1 MPTHRPLLQ
10 LVERFLREQDMPPT
24 RFGRLAMNDPGFVED
39 LRNGREVRAKARSRV
54 EHFMNNVRAERLSRA
69 A

>member
-1 MPTHRPLLQ
+1 MPMHRPLLQ

-24 RFGRLAMNDPGFVED
+24 RFGRLAMNDPGFVGD

-54 EHFMNNVRAERLSRA
+54 EHFMNIVRAERNARA